1 MNHNDRLAMQ
11 DAYRAKF
18 ARQSGETNARWMTR
32 VTFAIT
38 DIHATLS
45 LHAHDSDYA
54 QRLYLELDEARAAY
68 QRATR

>member
-1 MNHNDRLAMQ
+1 MNHATRTAMQ

-18 ARQSGETNARWMTR
+18 ARQQGETNARWMTR

-38 DIHATLS
+38 DIHATLR
-45 LHAHDSDYA
+45 LHPHDSDYA
-54 QRLYLELDEARAAY
+54 QRLYIELDEARAAY